1 MGGSPA
7 SAESGQLT
15 FTSSQPGRL
24 SVGPLRIFGGWKS
37 LPGSAR
43 RSSLQKPDRAE
54 RCCAVGAIEQRG
66 GAIAGV
72 FGARAGV
79 SYRCRLSE
87 ALRLDG
93 QPQVRASQHLAYGC
107 AGGADLADLEEANLT
122 CLLEGTVYNAAEVS
136 RRLSLPSRLAPAALL
151 ARGYAQLGSDLWS
164 LLRGD
169 YVALVWDRAAEA
181 GVLVRDQLGGRALFL
196 HRSGGALAFASELR
210 NLVAML
216 PRRPDPDEVAVAH
229 WLLPSVLP
237 GRRTLYSKVEEM
249 PPATYLSLGP
259 EGARAVN
266 YWRPRYRQRPLLT
279 PGEANRLV
287 DSSLQLAVRRR
298 SVAAGPSAILLS
310 GGIDSATVAGVSAAC
325 LSSVERPRRAYSAVF
340 PAHPEI
346 DESGLIAKIASHSR
360 LQATA
365 IEIEPGGLLGAAVQY
380 IEAWQ
385 ALPPTP
391 NISFLRPLLD
401 RAAADGVRVLQDG
414 EGGDAVFWHSAP
426 LLAERLRRGRLFSA
440 WSLAGRFPE
449 YGRPTSWRTR
459 LAHLRQWGRTRDFSP
474 SPQEWLAVDPGLLEA
489 EDEDLGA
496 EGPAWWIAQVAG
508 ILGPGSRMAH
518 DVTRR
523 NGALSGIEARHPLL
537 DLDLIEEAL
546 SLPPELA
553 FAREFNRP
561 VLRGAVAGRVP
572 DEARLRPYKS
582 NFDPVIVAGMD
593 VELPL
598 VEALLLRQGAHIGAY
613 TDRNALIAHLA
624 SPPAPLGRRRAWA
637 MTLWNLATL
646 ECWLRLQAGE
656 KALPTNVL
664 GKIRPLRYSFSTL

>member
-1 MGGSPA
+1 VPGFAQRAYLQNA
-7 SAESGQLT
+7 SD
-15 FTSSQPGRL
+15 
-24 SVGPLRIFGGWKS
+24 V
-37 LPGSAR
+37 
-43 RSSLQKPDRAE
+43 E
-54 RCCAVGAIEQRG
+54 RYCAVGVVEQRG

-72 FGARAGV
+72 FGARAGA
-79 SYRCRLSE
+79 SYRSRLCE
-87 ALRLDG
+87 ALRSEG
-93 QPQVRASQHLAYGC
+93 QPHLGESEQLAYGC
-107 AGGADLADLEEANLT
+107 AGGAELAELGEGNLT
-122 CLLEGTVYNAAEVS
+122 CLCEGTIYNAVEVS
-136 RRLSLPSRLAPAALL
+136 RRLSLPSRLAPARLL
-151 ARGYAQLGSDLWS
+151 AHGFAQLGPDLWP

-169 YVALVWDRAAEA
+169 FVALVWDRAADR

-196 HRSGGALAFASELR
+196 HRSNGVLAFASELR
-210 NLVAML
+210 NLVALL

-237 GRRTLYSKVEEM
+237 GRRTLYSEVEEL
-249 PPATYLSLGP
+249 PPATYLALGP
-259 EGARAVN
+259 EGARTVK
-266 YWRPRYRQRPLLT
+266 YWRPRYQQRPLRT
-279 PGEANRLV
+279 PAEAGQLI
-287 DSSLQLAVRRR
+287 DASLRLAVERR
-298 SVAAGPSAILLS
+298 SVGGGPSAVLLS

-325 LSSVERPRRAYSAVF
+325 LPAAERPRRAYSAVF

-346 DESGLIAKIASHSR
+346 DESALIAKIASHNN

-365 IEIEPGGLLGAAVQY
+365 IEIEPGGLLGAATQY

-391 NISFLRPLLD
+391 HISFLRPLLD

-426 LLAERLRRGRLFSA
+426 LLAERLRRGRLLSA
-440 WSLAGRFPE
+440 WALAGRFPE

-459 LAHLRQWGRTRDFSP
+459 LAHLRQWGRSRDFTP

-489 EDEDLGA
+489 EDEDLGV
-496 EGPAWWIAQVAG
+496 EGPAWWTAQVAG

-523 NGALSGIEARHPLL
+523 NATLSGLEARHPLL
-537 DLDLIEEAL
+537 DLDLVEEAL

-561 VLRGAVAGRVP
+561 VLREAVAGRVP

-598 VEALLLRQGAHIGAY
+598 VEAVLSRPGAHIGAY
-613 TDRNALIAHLA
+613 THRKALIAHLS
-624 SPPAPLGRRRAWA
+624 SPPRPLGRRRAWA
-637 MTLWNLATL
+637 MSLWNLATL

-656 KALPTNVL
+656 KVLPTDVL
-664 GKIRPLRYSFSTL
+664 GKIRRPRYSFSTL